1 MFTGGHF
8 ARVLPDPGSGQHS
21 AEPFSIRSLRGREGH
36 LPREQEK
43 TDWITPTAN
52 IIDLVSAWELH
63 FRFSPT
69 LSFQTDQLEGQQTDQ
84 H

>member
-36 LPREQEK
+36 LPREQEE
-43 TDWITPTAN
+43 TDSLTPTAN
-52 IIDLVSAWELH
+52 ILDLVSSEKIN
-63 FRFSPT
+63 S
-69 LSFQTDQLEGQQTDQ
+69 LSSASQPFGY
-84 H
+84 